1 MVKRHQCRAPKS
13 GLSQSFGLENHHIR
27 PASNTPPDNATA
39 TAQRMMNLCLR

>member
-1 MVKRHQCRAPKS
+1 MVTTAAARSSAA
-13 GLSQSFGLENHHIR
+13 QSFGLENHHIN